1 MSNSSEKL
9 VKYTIKLI
17 CKSYELDYD
26 EVKHLTKKVL
36 KTAKKSD
43 EQLLGMMEEL
53 LDLGNVGSEEE
64 LDEFDTEVLKVYC
77 KIKDIDVSEIPE
89 KKIRSVVWQT
99 IQEEFELSE
108 SSDSESE
115 DSEDYESEQEEVV
128 IPKATITEIINEVD
142 DEVPVP
148 EPKKKSSKKKV

>member
-26 EVKHLTKKVL
+26 EVKQLTKKVL

-53 LDLGNVGSEEE
+53 LDLGNIGSEEE
-64 LDEFDTEVLKVYC
+64 LDEFDSEVLKVYC
-77 KIKDIDVSEIPE
+77 KIKDIDVSEVSE
-89 KKIRSVVWQT
+89 KKLRSVVWNT

-108 SSDSESE
+108 SDSESE
-115 DSEDYESEQEEVV
+115 DSEDYESEQDEVV

-142 DEVPVP
+142 EEEIPEP
-148 EPKKKSSKKKV
+148 EPKKKHKKKV